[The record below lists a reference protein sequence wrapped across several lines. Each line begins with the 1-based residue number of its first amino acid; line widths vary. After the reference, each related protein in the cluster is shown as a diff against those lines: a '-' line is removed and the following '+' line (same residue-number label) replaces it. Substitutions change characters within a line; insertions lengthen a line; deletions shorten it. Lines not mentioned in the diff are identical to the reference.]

1 MRNWLFGK
9 GQAKGDDSKTSS
21 FIESQISEQTANG
34 EEDDELDEF
43 FDCINETEESI
54 DVTFA
59 EESKQELG
67 NDEQP
72 PERTG
77 NRIRDRTSF
86 TLNFNIRELSLTL
99 GKINSKNKI
108 EGIQVYNKHLSVVM
122 KAPTMHFK

>member
-59 EESKQELG
+59 EESKKELG
-67 NDEQP
+67 NDE
-72 PERTG
+72 
-77 NRIRDRTSF
+77 
-86 TLNFNIRELSLTL
+86 
-99 GKINSKNKI
+99 
-108 EGIQVYNKHLSVVM
+108 
-122 KAPTMHFK
+122 